1 MRHSRTSIARAL
13 TTLLAVTLALAV
25 GGLTATS
32 ASAAELSAP
41 QNVTLDWNG
50 GLTALDIAWDLPAV
64 IGSSPHVYQV
74 YLQGYDRDGVSVYS
88 DYSIIDYSTG
98 GDVRSAAATDTH
110 LRYTVQVWLHD
121 NVQSWSPPGEA
132 SIPAF
137 PTAVSD
143 IKAVSF
149 GTDITVTWTETA
161 EHDEDGYDVRLD
173 AAGFTQSAQ
182 IGDDPSYT
190 FTDTPGVGDY
200 TASVRPTN
208 ASGSGPWTQ
217 ATVHVDGKDAPQA
230 ATNLA
235 ATDYSNHAVQA
246 TWDAPTDTG
255 GLPLDEYI
263 VVLRNVTSG
272 EEREHHQGIAQDE
285 RWVFSDISDF
295 IVPGDLYVV
304 TVTALND
311 RGPSPQTATTPQIK
325 VPSTVASAPRAV
337 TAVSPAT
344 HQVTVTWQ
352 SPASD
357 GGLPVTDYIVTIDD
371 STVQNGD
378 TVSYVPATNHSVTL
392 TNIKGGTFGVTVTAH
407 NNNGE
412 SAPSGATVAVGD
424 DVAPTTVPVGDDVA
438 PPPVTVRDDVAP
450 NPPTQPA
457 VSRIKDGGVVTIT
470 WQAPVGI
477 NGAPVTRYIVYV
489 DGRRKGAGPSA
500 TSVRVKGLRKGPARV
515 SVRAVNEFGVSEA
528 VVTTVRIPKSL
539 AAEPKRT
546 LRLGI
551 SAPAVRHL
559 QEALGMKH
567 HGGIFGKATRR
578 AVKDWQRSTGRAVTG
593 VVNDRMRFLLA
604 V

>member
-1 MRHSRTSIARAL
+1 MRHSRPSIARAL
-13 TTLLAVTLALAV
+13 STLLAVTLALAV

-50 GLTALDIAWDLPAV
+50 SLTALDIAWDPPAV

-74 YLQGYDRDGVSVYS
+74 YVQGYDQAGHRPYDN
-88 DYSIIDYSTG
+88 YSIVDYSTG
-98 GDVRSAAATDTH
+98 GDVWSAPATDTN
-110 LRYTVQVWLHD
+110 LRYTVSVWLHD
-121 NVQSWSPPGEA
+121 NVQREWSPPGMA
-132 SIPAF
+132 PPL
-137 PTAVSD
+137 PTAISD
-143 IKAVSF
+143 ITGVSF
-149 GTDITVTWTETA
+149 GTDVTVTWTESA
-161 EHDEDGYDVRLD
+161 EHNEDAYDVLLT
-173 AAGFTQSAQ
+173 GPNGYNQSARV
-182 IGDDPSYT
+182 GDDPSFT
-190 FTDTPGVGDY
+190 FTDATTVGDY
-200 TASVRPTN
+200 IVSVTATN
-208 ASGSGPWTQ
+208 ASGSGPTER
-217 ATVHVDGKDAPQA
+217 ATVHVDGKDAPQP
-230 ATNLA
+230 ATNLV
-235 ATDYSNHAVQA
+235 ATDYSNQAVQA

-255 GLPLDEYI
+255 GLPLDEYV

-272 EEREHHQGIAQDE
+272 EERGHHQGVDQDE
-285 RWVFSDISDF
+285 RWVFADIGDF

-304 TVTALND
+304 RVTAVND
-311 RGPSPQTATTPQIK
+311 RGLSPETATTPQTK

-344 HQVTVTWQ
+344 HQVAVTWQ
-352 SPASD
+352 SPVSD

-378 TVSYVPATNHSVTL
+378 TVSYVPATNHSVTFN
-392 TNIKGGTFGVTVTAH
+392 NIKAGTFGVTVTAN

-412 SAPSGATVAVGD
+412 SSPSGATVAVGD
-424 DVAPTTVPVGDDVA
+424 DVAPPTVAVV
-438 PPPVTVRDDVAP
+438 DDVAP

-457 VSRIKDGGVVTIT
+457 VIRVKDGGVVTIT

-477 NGAPVTRYIVYV
+477 NGAPVTHYIVYV

-500 TSVRVKGLRKGPARV
+500 TSVHVKGLRKGPARV
-515 SVRAVNEFGVSEA
+515 SVRAVNEFGASEA
-528 VVTTVRIPKSL
+528 VVTTIRIPMSF

-559 QEALGMKH
+559 QEALGMRH
-567 HGGIFGKATRR
+567 HGGVFGKDTRR
-578 AVKDWQRSTGRAVTG
+578 AVKDWQRSTGRDVTG
-593 VVNDRMRFLLA
+593 VVSDRMRFLLA